1 LEIEKREWALAIS
14 FAVLGI
20 IFASRNWIL
29 LLNKLNPYQGFLV
42 YYAIIFLCL
51 FILAKLGLV
60 IFDTKVKNIKQVIGM
75 TLIFFAFFVIFNW
88 TSPYINQVTTGSLDG
103 ASKIFYFSEDGVLW
117 TFWYNLTKS
126 IDLSIVLTYVLSP
139 FLIVLLASLLIRDKP
154 KFIAHE
160 S

>member
-1 LEIEKREWALAIS
+1 MEIEKREWALAIS

-29 LLNKLNPYQGFLV
+29 LLNKLNPYQGFL
-42 YYAIIFLCL
+42 
-51 FILAKLGLV
+51 
-60 IFDTKVKNIKQVIGM
+60 KQVIGM